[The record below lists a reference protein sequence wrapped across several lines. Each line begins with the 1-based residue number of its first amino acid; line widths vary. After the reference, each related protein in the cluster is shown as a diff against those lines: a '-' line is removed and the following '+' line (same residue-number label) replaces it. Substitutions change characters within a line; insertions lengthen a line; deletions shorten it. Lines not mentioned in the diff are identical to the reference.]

1 MATRVIRWQAADGEE
16 FTSEE
21 AADNHDL
28 IVEISEQFGIFTD
41 GKSNLRISLTDM
53 LNAGYKIIPPPK
65 ATHDPRG

>member
-21 AADNHDL
+21 AANNHDL
-28 IVEISEQFGIFTD
+28 IVEISEGL
-41 GKSNLRISLTDM
+41 SYCVNLRIALNDM